1 MYISLCMRLAC
12 MIMVLM
18 RGSVRTMVERK
29 NASLLLSARIDV
41 DPI

>member
-1 MYISLCMRLAC
+1 MYLSLCMRLAC

-29 NASLLLSARIDV
+29 NASLLSARIDV